1 MIETIEKIKKVVNEM
16 QEDEAKELLQGILVQ
31 LDLLKNNYNEDSFT
45 YLTSIPNELI
55 DYKLHKKN
63 ISESTHIHIT
73 FGESSAG
80 CLKYMLKKK
89 KLQQEYVIS
98 FSEFFSIGPINQL
111 ETITGQHL
119 RQQWLYK
126 NLNLEDLYF
135 EEEYLPQFIQS
146 LEELQSIPNDM
157 PITIWSGENAN
168 EHVGLCFAIVHLRNK
183 KNIRIINTS
192 EAHRGL
198 FQKENEIYEIHGT
211 GALTPEQLATIY
223 ETYEKGTVLTEKS
236 RKQLEQEWKLL
247 SETKNS
253 LRIWEDH
260 KVSSVQETY
269 FDSFI
274 IECAKN
280 LEKERA
286 EEQFYK
292 SARLIGEVLGQIEQS
307 VGDVFLEYRLRIL
320 IEQGVFEMKGTLKA
334 MRYYSVRLKK

>member
-1 MIETIEKIKKVVNEM
+1 
-16 QEDEAKELLQGILVQ
+16 
-31 LDLLKNNYNEDSFT
+31 
-45 YLTSIPNELI
+45 
-55 DYKLHKKN
+55 
-63 ISESTHIHIT
+63 
-73 FGESSAG
+73 
-80 CLKYMLKKK
+80 
-89 KLQQEYVIS
+89 
-98 FSEFFSIGPINQL
+98 
-111 ETITGQHL
+111 
-119 RQQWLYK
+119 
-126 NLNLEDLYF
+126 
-135 EEEYLPQFIQS
+135 
-146 LEELQSIPNDM
+146 M
-157 PITIWSGENAN
+157 PITIWSANNAH
-168 EHVGLCFAIVHLRNK
+168 EHVGLCFAFVYLKDK

-292 SARLIGEVLGQIEQS
+292 SARLIGEVLSQIEQS
-307 VGDVFLEYRLRIL
+307 VGDAFLEYRLRTL